1 MKLLLIH
8 PDLSLIRSLVLEFGG
23 NMEIS
28 QISCLNLE
36 DVGKTI
42 LQNPDIRAVA
52 IKLTHANE
60 KQVFSVISEEFADSI
75 LLGITEQKEN
85 YATLGYDIICS
96 EYDLST
102 EVMRALQK

>member
-60 KQVFSVISEEFADSI
+60 KQVFSVISQSKRRITQLWAMTSSAASMI
-75 LLGITEQKEN
+75 SLLK
-85 YATLGYDIICS
+85 
-96 EYDLST
+96 
-102 EVMRALQK
+102 